1 MTVKR
6 CVLALALLAVAPTPL
21 AAQEARPI
29 TIFAAAS
36 LKNALDDSLAHWQRQ
51 GGAKAVAAYAAS
63 SALARQVESGAP
75 ADLFFS
81 ADLEWMD
88 YLQQRN
94 LVRPESRVTLL
105 GNRLVLIGEKG
116 RQGPVAI
123 DASLDLK
130 GLLKGNRLAMGEVA
144 SVPAGKYGKA
154 ALTTLGLWA
163 SVENSIA
170 GVDNVRAA
178 LTLVARGEAPLGIVY
193 QTDAAAEPKVEI
205 IGTFPETSHPRIL
218 YPVALTVTSQAS
230 ATAFLAF
237 LKSPEASVLF
247 TKQGFAAL
255 PPGQGS

>member
-1 MTVKR
+1 
-6 CVLALALLAVAPTPL
+6 
-21 AAQEARPI
+21 
-29 TIFAAAS
+29 
-36 LKNALDDSLAHWQRQ
+36 
-51 GGAKAVAAYAAS
+51 
-63 SALARQVESGAP
+63 
-75 ADLFFS
+75 
-81 ADLEWMD
+81 MD

-94 LVRPESRVTLL
+94 LIRPDSRVTLL

-116 RQGPVAI
+116 RQAPVTI

-193 QTDAAAEPKVEI
+193 QTDATAEAKVEI
-205 IGTFPETSHPRIL
+205 VGTFPETSHPRIL
-218 YPVALTVTSQAS
+218 YPVALTATSQAS
-230 ATAFLAF
+230 AAALLAF
-237 LKSPEASVLF
+237 LKSPEAATFF
-247 TKQGFAAL
+247 TKQGFSAL
-255 PPGQGS
+255 APGQGS